1 MPESKSRL
9 NKKKYGWLTAALLA
23 GISLAGFSA
32 CSRLQRLEKE
42 LPQGDREFIQEVRY
56 IISKEERKAYVN
68 IAPGERAAF
77 RRDFWR
83 RRDPSPDT
91 ERNEYKETY
100 FARVAEA
107 NRLFRTEGRQGWL
120 TERGRVYV
128 LLGPPDHRQVYPMGY
143 SFYEPPVEVWR
154 YGFFPIIFVDRYHIG
169 KYEMAMANA
178 YYLNAVAN
186 AQIILNSP
194 SQELADDTKKDFS
207 MESDSREKGSAE
219 VKLDV
224 PYGLL
229 LFTRKGEEYHAVLKI
244 RAVLSDKDKG
254 EVWEK
259 KMQYPISVTE
269 RKLGKLRKGY
279 SLSFRI
285 ENVPPGAYVLKVHIA
300 NQGNDEGID
309 KSMKIRVR

>member
-1 MPESKSRL
+1 MPENQSRAKE
-9 NKKKYGWLTAALLA
+9 KKRKWLTMAVLA
-23 GISLAGFSA
+23 GVSLAGFSA
-32 CSRLQRLEKE
+32 CSRLQRLERE
-42 LPQGDREFIQEVRY
+42 LPRGDREFVQEVRY
-56 IISKEERKAYVN
+56 IISKKERKLYVN
-68 IAPGERAAF
+68 IAPEERAAF

-100 FARVAEA
+100 FARVEEA

-186 AQIILNSP
+186 AQIMLNSP
-194 SQELADDTKKDFS
+194 AQEMAEPGKRDFGL
-207 MESDSREKGSAE
+207 ESTAEKRGSTR
-219 VKLDV
+219 VTLDV

-229 LFTRKGEEYHAVLKI
+229 LFKREGEEYHAVLEV
-244 RAVLSDKDKG
+244 RAVLRDKDDT
-254 EVWEK
+254 EVWK
-259 KMQYPISVTE
+259 KKESYPISVTE
-269 RKLGKLRKGY
+269 EELGKLRKGY
-279 SLSFRI
+279 PVSFNI
-285 ENVPPGAYVLKVHIA
+285 ENVPSGGYVLKVRV
-300 NQGNDEGID
+300 GNRGDENFID